1 MVCKEDLCNWF
12 KQLSPHKRIDYM
24 CGILDMCLPFELRFL
39 GSCVEDLA
47 KKDFSHLREQEGKA
61 NSRYDLS
68 KFGESETDGELF
80 RTKMAV
86 YLALLHSSNRNCSNI
101 IFEMLDNHMQK
112 ALTEVDGMNSDTVQ
126 KVLLVLAMA
135 MNHPAFSYSQKMR
148 MYDLYKMASD
158 ASERILNQETD
169 GRLILSELC
178 DLRSCD
184 QGLSPMCSPN
194 PIHLIPSPVPAMP
207 VQQRLYPTQP
217 PPEKVFVCDIVVKES
232 RIRDGT
238 KKDVE
243 YHLQVTW
250 SNGEKKD
257 VYKTYQELEE
267 FHNKLELNCKDEKQI
282 HEKFFTIQKIQ
293 GTHNHRK
300 ENTSQ
305 LREYFGMLA
314 NLPQSIRER
323 EMFSSF
329 FKMSDASTSP
339 FLQEPSVQQ
348 FTNSGGDPS
357 VIADYTGQP
366 MPVYPAYLSQS
377 PVNGDVCSLSPHSPA
392 HDLTYQANTNSFTLP
407 GVKPGSSLTSSPCR
421 SRASSLDSYSHSPP
435 ASPTPTDQAEINHV
449 MKNDDLKP
457 YLKKLTGFSH
467 EELYSM
473 GPEVYGRH
481 GVPFEISEKIKSYI
495 STWLKLRENTSTQ
508 SVPNGVNPVVT
519 PHTPFQPPPNHPGSM
534 AGGHYMPP
542 PSFPYPHQG
551 LPGQVPHPPVL
562 SSMSANAP
570 PTMYSFPPHFAA
582 TAGLGGGVGDLSPSN
597 SEYSSPSQSP
607 QLPHAVLRKK
617 SQLQNQPS
625 SETSSDDDKRDG
637 QYRGKGK
644 NHSAP
649 SSARYGRAD
658 KQTHFSGP
666 IHIVSG
672 GTEEQGALPGKS
684 GYNSD
689 PTFNGRH
696 KAQPAHTNVVLPQ
709 KSVIQMPE
717 NSFNPHGMQF
727 GPRYMNLYPRPHFFP
742 MVVNGGS
749 RPMFTTGLVNSNS
762 SNPTAN
768 QSQAGLNGIP
778 GGFSNVQ
785 GGNSVNGPPVSVVNS
800 KMFQGGAG
808 ILAPAPVAQSQ
819 AMVAESAG
827 ALLNGIDNN
836 SQSSQPQISAEWDNL
851 AAAAPPQ
858 HRPQVMGSTS
868 TMTASVSHSCPSPTV
883 ATSRAPCNACGGT
896 GQNGQ
901 QQQVIHNLQYMQH
914 SFVPHH
920 QPLGHGHGASIVP
933 FQGYFP
939 IPHHHYLNGM
949 NPDLMYN
956 PMMANP
962 FHGNQ
967 PMGNVPTMLSGFSC
981 YNNLQPRGGYS
992 QKRPKKLNCHNCGS
1006 SKHTAADCNEGSMEA
1021 MSGQSMYNYRPKND
1035 SD

>member
-238 KKDVE
+238 KKDV
-243 YHLQVTW
+243 TW

-267 FHNKLELNCKDEKQI
+267 FHNKEL
-282 HEKFFTIQKIQ
+282 T
-293 GTHNHRK
+293 TTVRR
-300 ENTSQ
+300 T
-305 LREYFGMLA
+305 
-314 NLPQSIRER
+314 
-323 EMFSSF
+323 
-329 FKMSDASTSP
+329 
-339 FLQEPSVQQ
+339 
-348 FTNSGGDPS
+348 
-357 VIADYTGQP
+357 
-366 MPVYPAYLSQS
+366 
-377 PVNGDVCSLSPHSPA
+377 PVN
-392 HDLTYQANTNSFTLP
+392 Y
-407 GVKPGSSLTSSPCR
+407 GSIL
-421 SRASSLDSYSHSPP
+421 
-435 ASPTPTDQAEINHV
+435 
-449 MKNDDLKP
+449 
-457 YLKKLTGFSH
+457 
-467 EELYSM
+467 LYSM